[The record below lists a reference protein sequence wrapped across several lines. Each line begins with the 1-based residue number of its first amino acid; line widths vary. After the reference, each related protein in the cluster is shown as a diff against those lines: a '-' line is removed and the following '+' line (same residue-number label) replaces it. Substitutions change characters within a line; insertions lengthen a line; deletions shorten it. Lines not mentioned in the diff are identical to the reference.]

1 MLSHADRSKK
11 QSLSWID
18 SRLSRFFK
26 LDSAPSSL
34 SEDPLFSRHRLA
46 LRENESI
53 KEWEEAVEKAKKNVV
68 TSTDAHIVRKGLSII
83 LADRLGRRIQHM
95 VGQHLK
101 KEGGDL
107 ESILE
112 SDSFRDITAQALIS
126 AASYTPA
133 DTHVVHG
140 AIHHLGAK
148 WDEQL
153 SGCLLKSMSFT
164 EEDTVEQWS
173 TPLLKKASAKGAE
186 SAKRRRETQ
195 NKNSSMPQVP
205 SDHAFALSH

>member
-18 SRLSRFFK
+18 SCLSRFFK
-26 LDSAPSSL
+26 LDSSPPSL
-34 SEDPLFSRHRLA
+34 SKDPLFSRHRLA

-53 KEWEEAVEKAKKNVV
+53 EEWEEAVAKAKKNVV
-68 TSTDAHIVRKGLSII
+68 TSTDEDIVRKGLSII
-83 LADRLGRRIQHM
+83 LADRLGRRIQYTI
-95 VGQHLK
+95 GQHLK

-107 ESILE
+107 ESVLKP
-112 SDSFRDITAQALIS
+112 DSFRDITAQALIR
-126 AASYTPA
+126 AVTYTPA

-140 AIHHLGAK
+140 AIHHLKAK
-148 WDEQL
+148 WDKQL
-153 SGCLLKSMSFT
+153 AGCLLESRSFT
-164 EEDTVEQWS
+164 REEWIN
-173 TPLLKKASAKGAE
+173 PLLQKASAKGAE
-186 SAKRRRETQ
+186 RAKRRREAQ